1 MSSVTIA
8 RNMKEIH
15 PNTILMFRQGTFY
28 HTFGKDAILL
38 SYFFDYQIKTVEK
51 SVANCGFPKNAINK
65 VLARL
70 EKEKINYILLDV
82 KNNND
87 IEDEANFKNLNNYD
101 KTYEKAKKIV
111 NLKKRI
117 YNIESYLLEE
127 INSENINKK
136 IIECENIIKE
146 SREILVLFWHK
157 NKKQL
162 EIILI
167 TG

>member
-1 MSSVTIA
+1 M
-8 RNMKEIH
+8 
-15 PNTILMFRQGTFY
+15 
-28 HTFGKDAILL
+28 
-38 SYFFDYQIKTVEK
+38 
-51 SVANCGFPKNAINK
+51 
-65 VLARL
+65 
-70 EKEKINYILLDV
+70 
-82 KNNND
+82 
-87 IEDEANFKNLNNYD
+87 
-101 KTYEKAKKIV
+101 

-146 SREILVLFWHK
+146 SREILVLFWYK